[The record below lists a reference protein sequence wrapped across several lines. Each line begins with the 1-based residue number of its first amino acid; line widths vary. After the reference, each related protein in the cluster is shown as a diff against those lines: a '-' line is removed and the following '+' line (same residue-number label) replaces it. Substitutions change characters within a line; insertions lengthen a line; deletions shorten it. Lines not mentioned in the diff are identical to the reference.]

1 MLQMLHVFIFLFLR
15 YEKKKTIKHHGS
27 ASLAQLAERSAVN
40 RQVLGSIPR
49 GGVFFFL
56 TSQNKSN
63 GREKNSKRRGPR
75 GIRTPDLSHPK
86 RESYPYYRPL
96 ALFTCEARGI
106 RTPNLRV
113 WNPTRYR
120 CAIAS
125 STHIFLVPD
134 IYKTKISNKY

>member
-1 MLQMLHVFIFLFLR
+1 MEVPPWLSWQSVRLLTDRSSVRSREGAFFFFDITEQIQPTA
-15 YEKKKTIKHHGS
+15 EKKIQK
-27 ASLAQLAERSAVN
+27 E
-40 RQVLGSIPR
+40 
-49 GGVFFFL
+49 GGQGGFEPP
-56 TSQNKSN
+56 TS
-63 GREKNSKRRGPR
+63 
-75 GIRTPDLSHPK
+75 RTQSENHTP
-86 RESYPYYRPL
+86 RPL

-134 IYKTKISNKY
+134 MYKTKISNKD